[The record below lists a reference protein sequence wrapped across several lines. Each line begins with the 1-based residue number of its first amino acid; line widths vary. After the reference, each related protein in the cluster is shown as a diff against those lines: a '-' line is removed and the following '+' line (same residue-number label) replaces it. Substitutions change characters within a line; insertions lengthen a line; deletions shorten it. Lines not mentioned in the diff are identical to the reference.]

1 MEFPLTRVH
10 PRPVSQ
16 LICSQWR
23 GSVFGGKACALGCA
37 STTFTLLFSPFALV
51 AVCQTSALVVCDVG
65 LLHREEGS
73 APWGPASVGREE
85 QLGPRVRMLP
95 SSPDAF
101 ENRISYFWLLTPDV
115 FKHQIP
121 QTSKIQLQHLVQTKA
136 TGHYQTQFWTLLVF
150 ADSWA
155 GGFPIQ
161 RLRVRQYSAQILQL
175 THTPSVA
182 HLQRLR
188 PPGRI
193 ADTLPHNWQIL
204 KRQTHYF

>member
-1 MEFPLTRVH
+1 MFPVERL
-10 PRPVSQ
+10 
-16 LICSQWR
+16 C
-23 GSVFGGKACALGCA
+23 FGGKSMCFRLCFHYFHSSLLSLCTCSCVSDI
-37 STTFTLLFSPFALV
+37 STV
-51 AVCQTSALVVCDVG
+51 VVCDVG

-101 ENRISYFWLLTPDV
+101 ENIISYFWLLTPDV

-136 TGHYQTQFWTLLVF
+136 TGHYQTQFWILLVF

-155 GGFPIQ
+155 VALPY
-161 RLRVRQYSAQILQL
+161 RDWESDRVQHRSC
-175 THTPSVA
+175 
-182 HLQRLR
+182 
-188 PPGRI
+188 G
-193 ADTLPHNWQIL
+193 
-204 KRQTHYF
+204 